1 MVIAMGERV
10 PESGNLEARAVRWR
24 DVFLAEAA
32 LERDL
37 GVRTREAYRRD
48 LDLLLGFL
56 ARTNRQLA
64 TVETADLVAFLG
76 SRRRAGDVR
85 TTRAR
90 RSAALRS
97 FFGWL
102 KETGRIER
110 NPSLLLPAPAPSHPL
125 PKALD
130 ADAAQALVSAPLED
144 EEVGPMSWRD
154 HALLEILYGAG
165 LRASEAANLALRDVD
180 RDQGL
185 VRVLGKGRKERK
197 VPLGGPGLQAL
208 ETWLTKGRPK
218 LERPD
223 SGDRVFL
230 TIRGKPL
237 SRDGVYRAVKRR
249 ARQLGLPNDVSP
261 HTLRHT
267 FATHLV
273 QGGADLRAVQE
284 MLGHASINTTQVYTT
299 LADDHL
305 RSAHQRHHPRG

>member
-1 MVIAMGERV
+1 MVVSVGQGMSNNR
-10 PESGNLEARAVRWR
+10 NLEARAIRWR
-24 DVFLAEAA
+24 DAFLTEAA

-37 GVRTREAYRRD
+37 GVRTRDAYRRD
-48 LDLLLGFL
+48 LDLLLAFL
-56 ARTNRQLA
+56 GRRGIAITEAQ
-64 TVETADLVAFLG
+64 TADLVAFLG
-76 SRRRAGDVR
+76 ARRRSGDAR

-102 KETGRIER
+102 TETGRIER
-110 NPSLLLPAPAPSHPL
+110 NPSLLLPAPKPGHPL

-130 ADAAQALVSAPLED
+130 RDAADALIAAPLED
-144 EEVGPMSWRD
+144 ADLGPMSWRD
-154 HALLEILYGAG
+154 HALLEVLYGAG
-165 LRASEAANLALRDVD
+165 LRATEVATLKLKDVD
-180 RDQGL
+180 RDAGL
-185 VRVLGKGRKERK
+185 LRVLGKGRKERK
-197 VPLGGPGLQAL
+197 VPLDGPGLEAL
-208 ETWLTKGRPK
+208 EAWLGKGRPRCV
-218 LERPD
+218 RPD
-223 SGDRVFL
+223 SGDGVFL
-230 TIRGKPL
+230 TMRGRPL

-249 ARQLGLPNDVSP
+249 ARQLGLPGDVSP

-305 RSAHQRHHPRG
+305 RTSHRKHHPRG